1 MHIKTKIIAKS
12 FGHIKK
18 SPYFCIGFQKG
29 HKKTLLNSNLK
40 KKMKDLRS
48 FVSTL
53 TKGTFGIV
61 IECETEPRMRK
72 TDNPYF
78 GRVTKRS
85 RIVNVAIGYDY
96 ENVVNN
102 RRERE
107 GKATDFV
114 ADKPKGK
121 HWVQFPTILASD
133 KAEGQQYLRTTMRA
147 NTKPT
152 SVFLLDGKV
161 VESAATIEHIK
172 SFIQSSYKPQNQG
185 LEDGNEVIVRDYKVE
200 SVVRITQGEKVWEK

>member
-1 MHIKTKIIAKS
+1 MGNIWLYQEKS
-12 FGHIKK
+12 VLLHRF
-18 SPYFCIGFQKG
+18 PKG
-29 HKKTLLNSNLK
+29 TQKTLLNSNLK
-40 KKMKDLRS
+40 KMEDLRS

-61 IECETEPRMRK
+61 IETETEPRMRK

-107 GKATDFV
+107 GKAADFV
-114 ADKPKGK
+114 SDKPKGK
-121 HWVQFPTILASD
+121 HWVEFPTILASD
-133 KAEGQQYLRTTMRA
+133 KDEGQQYLRTTMRA

-161 VESAATIEHIK
+161 VEDATAIEQIK

-185 LEDGNEVIVRDYKVE
+185 LEEGNEVIVRDYKFE

>member
-1 MHIKTKIIAKS
+1 
-12 FGHIKK
+12 
-18 SPYFCIGFQKG
+18 
-29 HKKTLLNSNLK
+29 
-40 KKMKDLRS
+40 MKDLRS
-48 FVSTL
+48 FVNTL
-53 TKGTFGIV
+53 TNGTFGIV
-61 IECETEPRMRK
+61 IETETEPRMRK

-107 GKATDFV
+107 GKAADFV

-121 HWVQFPTILASD
+121 HWVEFPTILASD
-133 KAEGQQYLRTTMRA
+133 KNAEQLYLRTTMRA

-161 VESAATIEHIK
+161 VEDAATIEEIK

-185 LEDGNEVIVRDYKVE
+185 LEEGNEVIVRDYKVE